1 MKRGREG
8 RVEGGG
14 DERENGKSGWR
25 GDEGWKR
32 GERGK
37 KVETKVIEGTG
48 ITKGWRGKEKG
59 RDEEVERREG

>member
-25 GDEGWKR
+25 EDEGWKR
-32 GERGK
+32 GYRGK
-37 KVETKVIEGTG
+37 KVETKVM
-48 ITKGWRGKEKG
+48 
-59 RDEEVERREG
+59 EEVE

>member
-25 GDEGWKR
+25 EDEGWKR
-32 GERGK
+32 GLG
-37 KVETKVIEGTG
+37 
-48 ITKGWRGKEKG
+48 
-59 RDEEVERREG
+59 ERRWRRK